1 MGSESSAF
9 RSPIASCGA
18 IGASVGGVVMSIAF
32 TQKPINP
39 SQPIEVT
46 LCFANGLVLSKEVA
60 VQIKEQRV

>member
-46 LCFANGLVLSKEVA
+46 L
-60 VQIKEQRV
+60 